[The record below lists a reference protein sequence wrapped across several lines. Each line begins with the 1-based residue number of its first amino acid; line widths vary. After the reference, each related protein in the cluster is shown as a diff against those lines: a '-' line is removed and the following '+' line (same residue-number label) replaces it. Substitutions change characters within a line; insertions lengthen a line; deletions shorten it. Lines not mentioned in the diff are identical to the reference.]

1 MTERLHLLSITFH
14 RSGVILS
21 TEDTVAEKQTN
32 PLKIIY
38 ATRELT
44 YNMTSYPCHMVY
56 VKVVKRI
63 NPKSSH
69 YKVTFFFSLFF
80 LFLFIVFI

>member
-1 MTERLHLLSITFH
+1 M
-14 RSGVILS
+14 
-21 TEDTVAEKQTN
+21 AEKQTN

-56 VKVVKRI
+56 MKVVERI

-69 YKVTFFFSLFF
+69 YKVTFFSLYFFYFF
-80 LFLFIVFI
+80 LLYLYEMMGVY